1 MTNSSLSDNNNL
13 RGESDYTCW
22 QDLGAELVF
31 SLDRSFRYTWF
42 YWREAKQYA
51 LNCQMVAG
59 TNIRELFTPVSLDDY
74 EKRITKIVE
83 QKIPQQ
89 TYWYFQ
95 YLEHC
100 LPFELM
106 ISPIISQDGEVKSVL
121 AVGRQVSNAEG
132 GQTSYSPLA
141 IYADPYQKLL
151 TNIVRKIRC
160 TLDLATI
167 WQETV
172 DSLGAT
178 LKVDRALL
186 IYCNSQERKLE
197 VRAEYRQNYQLSS
210 LLGKVLNFE
219 LMPYLKTAMLSKEP
233 VVFETLKPGVCG
245 EYSVLVLSTFYED
258 QHNGLICLQHCHE
271 ETSIQKSRA
280 WSQAEVEFV
289 KKIGDQVGTAIA
301 HGTLYQELEVA
312 RRKAEESSRLKSEFL
327 RNTSHELRTP
337 LNSIIGFL
345 QFILQGLVE
354 EPEQQREFLELSYNS
369 ALYLLNLIDDLLDI
383 ARIESGKMDLELTT
397 INLNDIF
404 KKVEEITRNQAEA
417 KGLSF
422 KIMLPNA
429 YEDIVTCSDYK
440 TIVQVML
447 NLVGN
452 SIKFTHKG
460 GIKVNA
466 RLIIDPNKKI
476 KYNDQE
482 FPGYIEISVADTGIG
497 VALDKQDKIFD
508 SFVQTDGSR
517 TKAYPGTGLGLA
529 LSKKLVEAMGGK
541 LSFYSLGEGLGSI
554 VTFTVLLNH
563 RPVMKTAEAA
573 EDFDFLAT

>member
-1 MTNSSLSDNNNL
+1 MTTSSFFDD
-13 RGESDYTCW
+13 ESPCDSNYTLW
-22 QDLGAELVF
+22 QNLGAELVF
-31 SLDRSFRYTWF
+31 SLNRSFRYTSF
-42 YWREAKQYA
+42 YWQGARQYD
-51 LNCQMVAG
+51 LNAQMVLGSTIREIFIPVALEDYEQRI
-59 TNIRELFTPVSLDDY
+59 TNILD
-74 EKRITKIVE
+74 

-89 TYWYFQ
+89 AYWYFQ

-100 LPFELM
+100 CPFELM
-106 ISPIISQDGEVKSVL
+106 ISPIISQDGEAHSVL
-121 AVGRQVSNAEG
+121 VIGRQLTNAQV

-151 TNIVRKIRC
+151 TNIVRKIRR
-160 TLDLATI
+160 TVDLATI

-178 LKVDRALL
+178 LKVGRALL

-197 VRAEYRQNYQLSS
+197 VRGEYRKNASIPS
-210 LLGKVLNFE
+210 LLGNILNFE
-219 LMPYLKTAMLSKEP
+219 LMPYLKTAMVSKEP
-233 VVFETLKPGVCG
+233 VVFESLKAGACG

-258 QHNGLICLQHCHE
+258 QHNGLICLQDCHE
-271 ETSIQKSRA
+271 DTLDQKPRS

-289 KKIGDQVGTAIA
+289 KKIGEQVGTAIA
-301 HGTLYQELEVA
+301 YGTLYQELEEA
-312 RRKAEESSRLKSEFL
+312 RQKAEEASRLKSEFL

-345 QFILQGLVE
+345 QFILEGLVE
-354 EPEQQREFLELSYNS
+354 DPEQQREFLELSYNS
-369 ALYLLNLIDDLLDI
+369 SLYLLNLIDDLLDI

-404 KKVEEITRNQAEA
+404 QKVEEITRNQAEA

-422 KIMLPNA
+422 QIKLPSA
-429 YEDIVTCSDYK
+429 YQDIVTCSNYK
-440 TIVQVML
+440 TLVQVML

-452 SIKFTHKG
+452 SIKFTQKG
-460 GIKVNA
+460 GVKVNA

-476 KYNDQE
+476 RYNDID
-482 FPGYIEISVADTGIG
+482 FPGFVEISVADTGIG

-517 TKAYPGTGLGLA
+517 TRAYSGTGLGLA
-529 LSKKLVEAMGGK
+529 ISKKLVEAMGGK
-541 LSFYSLGEGLGSI
+541 ISFYSLGEGLGAI